1 MSDGKGAELAYFEQ
15 EVKFDK
21 RFYVNTTWDLTV
33 ICIAFLAY
41 YAMHTLIFWGHV
53 ALMQTYAD
61 ESKWFFVACF
71 LFTNLWIFV
80 MCVMGHQQNKKYA
93 RHQYY
98 LKRINDKQQEM
109 READQRDEQRRKQ
122 EAKVAN

>member
-21 RFYVNTTWDLTV
+21 RFYVNTAWDLTV
-33 ICIAFLAY
+33 IVLAFIAY
-41 YAMHTLIFWGHV
+41 YVLHTLIFWGHV
-53 ALMQTYAD
+53 ALMQTFA
-61 ESKWFFVACF
+61 EEAMWFFVACF
-71 LFTNLWIFV
+71 IFTNLWIFV
-80 MCVMGHQQNKKYA
+80 MCLMGHQQNKKYA

-109 READQRDEQRRKQ
+109 RETEQREEQTRRQ

>member
-21 RFYVNTTWDLTV
+21 RFYVNTAWDLTV
-33 ICIAFLAY
+33 ICIVFLAY
-41 YAMHTLIFWGHV
+41 YALHTLIFWGHV
-53 ALMQTYAD
+53 ALMQTFA
-61 ESKWFFVACF
+61 EEAMRFFVACF

-80 MCVMGHQQNKKYA
+80 MCVIGHQQNKKYA
-93 RHQYY
+93 RHKYY

-109 READQRDEQRRKQ
+109 REAEQREEQRRKQ